1 MDRREFSAGA
11 ACILAAAA
19 AGLPQLA
26 SAQTKAPQ
34 DGVEYLTLDKRA
46 PVDAPA
52 GKIEVIEFFWY
63 SCPHCNHFEPQLE
76 AWIKKLPP
84 DVAMRRVPVAF
95 RDDMVPQQRLY
106 YALEAMGKVD
116 EMQAKVFHA
125 IHNERQGV
133 NREDSILAWAE
144 KQGFDKAKFRDL
156 YNSFSV
162 SAKARRAT
170 QLQEQYKVQGVPA
183 IGVAGRFYVDGD
195 LAHNMDRAL
204 QVTDYLIAETRK
216 GR

>member
-11 ACILAAAA
+11 AGILAV
-19 AGLPQLA
+19 AGLAMPHMA
-26 SAQTKAPQ
+26 FAQGKKPE

-46 PVDAPA
+46 PVDAPP

-95 RDDMVPQQRLY
+95 RDSMVPQQRLY

-116 EMQAKVFHA
+116 EMQPKVFQA
-125 IHNERQGV
+125 IHVERQGV
-133 NREDSILAWAE
+133 DREDSILAWAE
-144 KQGFDKAKFRDL
+144 KQGFDKAKFREL

-162 SAKARRAT
+162 SAKARRAS
-170 QLQEQYKVQGVPA
+170 QLQEMYKVTGVPA
-183 IGVAGRFYVDGD
+183 IGVAGRFYTDGE
-195 LAHNMDRAL
+195 LAHNMERAL
-204 QVTDYLIAETRK
+204 QITDYLIAETRK
-216 GR
+216 GK